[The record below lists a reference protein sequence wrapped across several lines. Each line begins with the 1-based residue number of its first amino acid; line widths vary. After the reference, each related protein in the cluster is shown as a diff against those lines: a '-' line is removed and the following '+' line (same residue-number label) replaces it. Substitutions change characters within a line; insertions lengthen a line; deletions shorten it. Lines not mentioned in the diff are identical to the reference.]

1 MRQRTKRTV
10 PFKELDCQCDGN
22 TLKQIAERK
31 QLTHEY
37 YDNMP
42 LKKLMYFEGQTQKS
56 IDKKRAL
63 LGLPT
68 IEHATE
74 PTPVTY
80 TYFTRMW
87 DTLKELNTDQAK
99 SYIQKGYKVFA
110 LDSNGITYSVEFK
123 GLELTLN
130 KEE

>member
-1 MRQRTKRTV
+1 MERRQRLQRVVKDSTCTLEGLTV
-10 PFKELDCQCDGN
+10 L
-22 TLKQIAERK
+22 AERK
-31 QLTHEY
+31 PITHEY

-42 LKKLMYFEGQTQKS
+42 LKKLLYFEGQTDRS
-56 IDKKRAL
+56 IKHKRKL

-68 IEHATE
+68 EEPHTE
-74 PTPVTY
+74 TTPVTY

-99 SYIQKGYKVFA
+99 SYIQRGYKVFA
-110 LDSNGITYSVEFK
+110 IDSNGVTYSVSFV

>member
-1 MRQRTKRTV
+1 MANRQRMQRVVKDSTCTLENGLTV
-10 PFKELDCQCDGN
+10 L
-22 TLKQIAERK
+22 AERK

-42 LKKLMYFEGQTQKS
+42 LKKLMYFEGITRKS

-68 IEHATE
+68 EEPHTE
-74 PTPVTY
+74 TAPVTY

-87 DTLKELNTDQAK
+87 DALKELSEDQAK

-110 LDSNGITYSVEFK
+110 LDSNGITYSVSFK

-130 KEE
+130 MEE

>member
-1 MRQRTKRTV
+1 MANRTRKCRVIKDSTCTLEGLTV
-10 PFKELDCQCDGN
+10 L
-22 TLKQIAERK
+22 AERK
-31 QLTHEY
+31 LQTHEY

-42 LKKLMYFEGQTQKS
+42 LKKLMYLEGITQKS

-68 IEHATE
+68 EEPTAE

-87 DTLKELNTDQAK
+87 DKIKELTIEQARG
-99 SYIQKGYKVFA
+99 YVQNGYKVFA
-110 LDSNGITYSVEFK
+110 LDSNGITYSVAFK

-130 KEE
+130 KED

>member
-1 MRQRTKRTV
+1 MANRQRQQRVVKDSTCTLENGLTV
-10 PFKELDCQCDGN
+10 L
-22 TLKQIAERK
+22 AERK
-31 QLTHEY
+31 QITHEY

-42 LKKLMYFEGQTQKS
+42 LKKLLYFEGQTDRS
-56 IDKKRAL
+56 IKHKRKL

-68 IEHATE
+68 TEPATE
-74 PTPVTY
+74 PQQPTY

-87 DTLKELNTDQAK
+87 DTLKELSTDQAK

-110 LDSNGITYSVEFK
+110 LDNNGITYSVAFV
-123 GLELTLN
+123 GLELKL